1 MLLNNSNHHEK
12 LIYKIAIG
20 FDLWESID
28 ARAVAV
34 HVFGEDAKVRGK
46 EVWLNHPKLGKT
58 PSIKISAKGY
68 YSFEDATS
76 GDWYDLVTLYS
87 TQDDRAS
94 DFWIKIDNP
103 FCPIRE
109 ESTRK
114 NDLVIAKDLLK
125 GLKFKEDKDLD
136 KSE

>member
-1 MLLNNSNHHEK
+1 MSNNLNLNKHFSQV
-12 LIYKIAIG
+12 AIG
-20 FDLWESID
+20 YELWESID

-46 EVWLNHPKLGKT
+46 EVWMNHPKLGKT

-87 TQDDRAS
+87 TLDDRAS

-103 FCPIRE
+103 VCPARE
-109 ESTRK
+109 DSTRK
-114 NDLVIAKDLLK
+114 NDLVIAIDLLK
-125 GLKFKEDKDLD
+125 GLKFKEDNDLD

>member
-1 MLLNNSNHHEK
+1 MSNNLNLNKHFSQV
-12 LIYKIAIG
+12 AIG
-20 FDLWESID
+20 YELWESID

-46 EVWLNHPKLGKT
+46 EVWMNHPKLGKT

-87 TQDDRAS
+87 TLDDRAS

-125 GLKFKEDKDLD
+125 GLKFKEDNDLD